1 MRKILFAV
9 AALAIISCTDEK
21 KAEGNLH
28 ITGNVKGLKQG
39 KIYIQKISDTAL
51 VAIDSIIFK
60 GDSNFK
66 STIQIDSPEMLY
78 LFLDRGETNSIDN
91 NLMFFAEPG
100 NMSINTTLEHFFA
113 DAKITGSK
121 NQKAFEDYKK
131 IMSRFSNSQLALTEE
146 KLRALQFK
154 REAKVDVNSESEKIV
169 KRKYLFAINF
179 AMNNKDKE
187 IAPYIALSEVYDAN
201 IKYLDTI
208 NNALSPNVAKSK
220 YGKMLSEFIQKR
232 KEAEKQ

>member
-1 MRKILFAV
+1 M
-9 AALAIISCTDEK
+9 
-21 KAEGNLH
+21 
-28 ITGNVKGLKQG
+28 
-39 KIYIQKISDTAL
+39 
-51 VAIDSIIFK
+51 
-60 GDSNFK
+60 
-66 STIQIDSPEMLY
+66 
-78 LFLDRGETNSIDN
+78 
-91 NLMFFAEPG
+91 
-100 NMSINTTLEHFFA
+100 
-113 DAKITGSK
+113 
-121 NQKAFEDYKK
+121 
-131 IMSRFSNSQLALTEE
+131 TEE